1 MLPSIWLQQ
10 AEVAAQEKEREI
22 ADAQRR
28 IAEQECRVDWQLSQL
43 IPSASRLVPECPVC
57 LARLVPPTRIH
68 HCVSG
73 HLVCGACRPR
83 LARCVQCRQRYTGRA
98 TAMEQL
104 LRQMLNIA

>member
-43 IPSASRLVPECPVC
+43 IPRQEQRNVYLKWI
-57 LARLVPPTRIH
+57 LNF
-68 HCVSG
+68 
-73 HLVCGACRPR
+73 HLYY
-83 LARCVQCRQRYTGRA
+83 LI
-98 TAMEQL
+98 M
-104 LRQMLNIA
+104 I